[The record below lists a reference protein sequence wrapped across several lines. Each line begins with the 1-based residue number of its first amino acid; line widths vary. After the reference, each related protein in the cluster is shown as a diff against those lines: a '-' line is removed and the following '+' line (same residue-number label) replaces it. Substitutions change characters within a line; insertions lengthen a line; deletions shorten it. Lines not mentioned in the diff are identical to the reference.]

1 MRTASQQRAEYRRP
15 PCSAQSFRTRLRWW
29 WHLSGDLARGDIA
42 VHPVGTHHRYDRG
55 TEAKSDRLHDVF
67 EDAGIS
73 GAKGRK
79 DRPGLDAML
88 KAVAR
93 REVDL
98 VMAWSVDRLGRSLVD
113 LLATLQELHAKEVDL
128 YLHQQGLDTSTPSGR
143 AMFGMMGVF
152 AEFERAMIQ
161 ERVKVGLARA
171 RAEGVRLGRPMLE
184 DADPSR
190 AARVRAMRAQ
200 GVGVRKIARQL
211 GVGVGTV
218 LRLTPAE

>member
-1 MRTASQQRAEYRRP
+1 LVRYGKREKRVALYLRVSTGEQTTKNQRRELEAAAERHGW
-15 PCSAQSFRTRLRWW
+15 T
-29 WHLSGDLARGDIA
+29 
-42 VHPVGTHHRYDRG
+42 V
-55 TEAKSDRLHDVF
+55 
-67 EDAGIS
+67 

-93 REVDL
+93 REFDL

-152 AEFERAMIQ
+152 SEFERAMIQ
-161 ERVKVGLARA
+161 ERVRAGLARA
-171 RAEGVRLGRPMLE
+171 RDEGVTLGRPTLE
-184 DADPSR
+184 DADPER
-190 AARVRAMRAQ
+190 AAKVRVMRAR
-200 GVGVRKIARQL
+200 GVGVRKIAKEL

-218 LRLTPAE
+218 LRLTSPA